1 MSRPIIELTNVK
13 KIFGNVTAL
22 DGLNLSINQGQIYA
36 LLGHNGAG
44 KTTTLRIILGLLRV
58 NGGQVSIFGNEPTK
72 SGEDVRRRTGVLSEE
87 NGLYESLTVYENLE
101 MFAEI
106 YKMKKRD
113 YDKEIDDLLDQFQ
126 ILDKKNSV
134 IKDFSLGMKKKVAII
149 RTIMHKP
156 ELILMDEPT
165 NGLDPVSIQTFHNL
179 IFDLAQKNGTT
190 FVLTTH
196 NLDEVKKICDQITIV
211 RHGKSVLTKNL
222 RDSNLDDIFN
232 TNISFINDD
241 TSNGINIDSLI
252 SSVNSSITY
261 QVGDGTIQLSSSD
274 KEVIA
279 KTVHNLCTAGL
290 KIYDISKDQFDLEK
304 VYLQT
309 AEDTK

>member
-1 MSRPIIELTNVK
+1 MGKPIIELTNVRK
-13 KIFGNVTAL
+13 TFGNVTAL
-22 DGLNLSINQGQIYA
+22 DGLSLSIQKGQIYA

-44 KTTTLRIILGLLRV
+44 KTTILRIILGLLRV
-58 NGGQVSIFGNEPTK
+58 NGGRVSIFDKDPTK
-72 SGEDVRRRTGVLSEE
+72 SGEEVRIKTGVLSEE
-87 NGLYESLTVYENLE
+87 NGLYESLTVYENLS

-106 YKMKKRD
+106 YGMQKNEYNKT
-113 YDKEIDDLLDQFQ
+113 IDDLLQQFE

-149 RTIMHKP
+149 RTIIHKP

-165 NGLDPVSIQTFHNL
+165 NGLDPVSIQTFHKL
-179 IFDLAQKNGTT
+179 IFDIAQNNGTT

-196 NLDEVKKICDQITIV
+196 NLDEVKKICDEITIV

-222 RDSNLDDIFN
+222 KEGNLDDIFN
-232 TNISFINDD
+232 TSISFINDG
-241 TSNGINIDSLI
+241 SSSAIPIDSLLNAQTPG
-252 SSVNSSITY
+252 VKY
-261 QVGDGTIQLSSSD
+261 QVSEGAIQLNSSD

-279 KTVHNLCTAGL
+279 STVHALCGAGL

-304 VYLQT
+304 IYLQT
-309 AEDTK
+309 EEAGQ